1 MKRDKIIYWILTGIV
16 TLGFAMSSFMY
27 LSKNPELMEG
37 FNKMGFPVY
46 FVTILGIAKL
56 LGAIA
61 LVNPWW
67 DKLKEWAYAGFTF
80 TLIGAAWTHIATGT
94 PFVAPL
100 MFLALLGVSYVFFNR
115 LKTSKSNTARLS
127 VNTAKLSHA

>member
-16 TLGFAMSSFMY
+16 ALGFVMSSFMY
-27 LSKNPELMEG
+27 LGKNPELMEG

-67 DKLKEWAYAGFTF
+67 NKLKEWAYAGFTF

-94 PFVAPL
+94 PFMAPL
-100 MFLALLGVSYVFFNR
+100 VFLLLVGGSYFFYGR
-115 LKTSKSNTARLS
+115 LQTASERPVLL
-127 VNTAKLSHA
+127 VR

>member
-94 PFVAPL
+94 PFIMPL
-100 MFLALLGVSYVFFNR
+100 IFLLLVGLSYLFYQR
-115 LKTSKSNTARLS
+115 TTDRKLQIAR
-127 VNTAKLSHA
+127 